1 MRHPKEKQMQDTP
14 DHLKWQWVKTGMD
27 NWNEPIVSKD
37 PVVDHGYAVSKV
49 NAGKTVIQLTLE
61 WTASAWI
68 TEALFIPHWL
78 YCLNVF
84 AAKRA

>member
-1 MRHPKEKQMQDTP
+1 M
-14 DHLKWQWVKTGMD
+14 
-27 NWNEPIVSKD
+27 SKD

-61 WTASAWI
+61 WTASACI

>member
-1 MRHPKEKQMQDTP
+1 M
-14 DHLKWQWVKTGMD
+14 
-27 NWNEPIVSKD
+27 SKD
-37 PVVDHGYAVSKV
+37 PVVVHGYAVSKV
-49 NAGKTVIQLTLE
+49 NAGKTEIQLTLE